1 MYKSIADQLVE
12 LAAQLESRAGEIA
25 KEQALNIK
33 SAEGAHKE
41 ARVAWAELDKRNAEI
56 RRLQCELD
64 AAVEHCESKSR
75 EIADLRAKLDKADGW
90 IEWHGGACPVE
101 KTAQVYVRLRGYET
115 DPSGPFCAGFWE
127 WNHKGEVGDII
138 AYRLAEPAAD
148 PERPKTW
155 RLLLDTLKR
164 QNEQLKRKDTI
175 ILAAHQQRDHYRQLA
190 ENAEQIHRDDLRLI
204 AELRR
209 SSDSWRRTADKLSAQ
224 LAHEKALSAARGKEI
239 ERLRAPR
246 KMVISQGRITWY
258 DENGEVQ
265 SAAEGDGVTMFDLLG
280 R

>member
-1 MYKSIADQLVE
+1 MSKSIADQLVE

-75 EIADLRAKLDKADGW
+75 EIADLRAKVANADGW
-90 IEWHGGACPVE
+90 IDWKGGECPVE
-101 KTAQVYVRLRGYET
+101 SYQQVQVHLRDGDNLLGRAGGYY
-115 DPSGPFCAGFWE
+115 WE
-127 WNHKGEVGDII
+127 HDDEESDII

-155 RLLLDTLKR
+155 RLLMDTLKR
-164 QNEQLKRKDTI
+164 QNEVLKRKDTI

-190 ENAEQIHRDDLRLI
+190 ANAENRIR
-204 AELRR
+204 
-209 SSDSWRRTADKLSAQ
+209 Q
-224 LAHEKALSAARGKEI
+224 LEANLEGEKALSAARGKEI
-239 ERLRAPR
+239 ERLRNPIWLA
-246 KMVISQGRITWY
+246 VGDGRITWY

-265 SAAEGDGVTMFDLLG
+265 STTEDDGATMFDLFG